1 MIGLSMAMTIAVCVI
16 GFTVVYSA
24 LDRYTGDFIGRDEP
38 TLAPTAVPTTPPQQ
52 QSQQQVAANGGD
64 NQQATDPTVPPA
76 NDQPTAAPTAS
87 PSAFTPDYQVGST
100 GSVNLR
106 SGPGTEFDAVS
117 TVPYQA
123 PLQYLN
129 ETKTSDSPDANTEW
143 MKFRTEDGDEGWI
156 RKIDVDTYQP

>member
-1 MIGLSMAMTIAVCVI
+1 MIGLSMAMTIAVCIV

-24 LDRYTGDFIGRDEP
+24 LDRYTSDFIGQDESTVPP
-38 TLAPTAVPTTPPQQ
+38 TAAPTAPP
-52 QSQQQVAANGGD
+52 QQQVAANGGD
-64 NQQATDPTVPPA
+64 NQQTTAPTAPPA
-76 NDQPTAAPTAS
+76 SDQPTAQPTAS

-106 SGPGTEFDAVS
+106 SGPGTEYEAVS

-156 RKIDVDTYQP
+156 RKIDVDTYEP